1 MILPYILLPIS
12 INNPLL
18 IDITIIN
25 SLIYFLINPWFLA
38 SGGGGEGSDAV
49 YGENADEVE
58 EEVEKEET
66 DGEEESVLGKRKT
79 SSSSRI
85 DQEEID
91 IDDE

>member
-1 MILPYILLPIS
+1 V
-12 INNPLL
+12 N
-18 IDITIIN
+18 
-25 SLIYFLINPWFLA
+25 
-38 SGGGGEGSDAV
+38 
-49 YGENADEVE
+49 GENADGVE

-79 SSSSRI
+79 SSRI